1 MTESILDHG
10 YVPEEHAPDP
20 LIAHGDP
27 TAPGKIGIWLFLASE
42 VMFFMGVLGS
52 YIILRSNQ
60 HELFAKH
67 ALALSKP
74 LAGLNTIIL
83 IFSSLTMAL
92 SVEASQKGDRK
103 RLITCLFLTFLCAC
117 GFMVVKSIEYTSK
130 YHHHTVVA
138 RDTTDGRIYVYDGH
152 QTAADADSL
161 TLQGYRQELLPGVPF
176 DIHLVSEA
184 DVKNAPK
191 DTEPHV
197 VNQTPIVD
205 VEAQLGS
212 KVSGSFV
219 IGGERAAEEPVYTIL
234 RENISQDIWYGPFKN
249 MFYACYFTLTGIH
262 GIHVIGGMIPI
273 FILLVQAIRGKLF
286 PAQTEYVGLYWHF
299 VDLVWIFLFPLLY
312 LI

>member
-1 MTESILDHG
+1 MTDSILDHG
-10 YVPEEHAPDP
+10 YVPEEHAQDP

-27 TAPGKIGIWLFLASE
+27 TPPGKIGIWLFLASE

-74 LAGLNTIIL
+74 LAGLNTLIL

-103 RLITCLFLTFLCAC
+103 KLITCLFITFLCAC

-138 RDTTDGRIYVYDGH
+138 RDPTDGRIYVYDGH
-152 QTAADADSL
+152 QTAHDADSL
-161 TLQGYRQELLPGVPF
+161 TLLGYRQELLPGVPF
-176 DIHLVSEA
+176 DIHLVSEV
-184 DVKNAPK
+184 DVKGDGNIP
-191 DTEPHV
+191 D
-197 VNQTPIVD
+197 
-205 VEAQLGS
+205 
-212 KVSGSFV
+212 
-219 IGGERAAEEPVYTIL
+219 AEFTIQ

-273 FILLVQAIRGKLF
+273 GILLIQALRGKLF